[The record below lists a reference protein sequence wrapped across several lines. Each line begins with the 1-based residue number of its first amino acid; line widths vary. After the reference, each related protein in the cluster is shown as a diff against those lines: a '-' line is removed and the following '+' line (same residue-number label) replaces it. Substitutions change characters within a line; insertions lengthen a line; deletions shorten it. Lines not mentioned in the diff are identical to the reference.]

1 MMEKILL
8 LVLVFSEIFILSHSL
23 VIRQYHLVTT
33 PLNWTDAQTYCRKN
47 YIDLA
52 TIESPE
58 EQETFLKT
66 LNITNDRYEDL
77 KNLFKVVW
85 IGLQNEINW
94 RWSDG
99 FKGGITADN
108 YWTSE
113 DQYHSRSDQICLTT
127 SKTNRL
133 LDFDCST
140 LFPFICYNGT
150 WENPEYIFVNKSMN
164 WYSAQQYCRQTFKDL
179 ATVRNETDWQR
190 IYVKTDSQNSWI
202 GLYRDSN
209 IFWSDGSS
217 FSFNKTRFSLLLW
230 PNNAKCGRF
239 YFRYYDFWS
248 FAPCTNTCA
257 FVCYSFKPV
266 KKRSFKIRLKTN
278 GSVNLN
284 DPAVK
289 TELLKQ
295 LQNGMSGVELKW
307 TEKKDGTVFEK
318 EERKKKSEL

>member
-1 MMEKILL
+1 MVYKCFYGLGPSYLNDILLKYEPSRTLRSSSAGLLVVPKVRTKTYGEASFCHYGPRLWNGLPESLRAKILL
-8 LVLVFSEIFILSHSL
+8 LVLIFILSHSL

-127 SKTNRL
+127 SKTNR
-133 LDFDCST
+133 FY
-140 LFPFICYNGT
+140 P
-150 WENPEYIFVNKSMN
+150 
-164 WYSAQQYCRQTFKDL
+164 
-179 ATVRNETDWQR
+179 
-190 IYVKTDSQNSWI
+190 SQSRAW
-202 GLYRDSN
+202 
-209 IFWSDGSS
+209 
-217 FSFNKTRFSLLLW
+217 
-230 PNNAKCGRF
+230 
-239 YFRYYDFWS
+239 
-248 FAPCTNTCA
+248 
-257 FVCYSFKPV
+257 
-266 KKRSFKIRLKTN
+266 
-278 GSVNLN
+278 
-284 DPAVK
+284 
-289 TELLKQ
+289 
-295 LQNGMSGVELKW
+295 
-307 TEKKDGTVFEK
+307 
-318 EERKKKSEL
+318 